1 MKTFIK
7 VLAFVC
13 VFLPTIVFASP
24 SPYENKYTDDT
35 QQYLVVENFV
45 DNQYVALKNDVKK
58 ELNYTDEKG
67 YKHEV
72 YSGYIH
78 LCTMANG
85 KLKMDETT
93 TYKVV
98 MNMTHYDVDDDVIVT
113 YYKDD
118 KQISQHPA
126 GFYEIEYQLY
136 WAMAENAK

>member
-1 MKTFIK
+1 M
-7 VLAFVC
+7 
-13 VFLPTIVFASP
+13 
-24 SPYENKYTDDT
+24 
-35 QQYLVVENFV
+35 NFV

-78 LCTMANG
+78 LCTMENG